1 MLVKMLG
8 EVTGTRNGVLWPPVG
23 HLIDL
28 PEDEAIPLIQS
39 RMVIPAVDPEAA
51 VERAVRDDRAVEKR
65 RSAREAL
72 TKQV

>member
-8 EVTGTRNGVLWPPVG
+8 EVSGTRNGVLWPPIG
-23 HLIDL
+23 HLIEL
-28 PEDEAIPLIQS
+28 PDDEAIPLIDS
-39 RMVIPAVDPEAA
+39 RMAIPAVDPEAA
-51 VERAVRDDRAVEKR
+51 VERAVRDERSVEKR

>member
-8 EVTGTRNGVLWPPVG
+8 EVSGTRNGVLWPPIG
-23 HLIDL
+23 HLIEL
-28 PEDEAIPLIQS
+28 PDDEAIPLIDS
-39 RMVIPAVDPEAA
+39 RMAIPAVDPEAA
-51 VERAVRDDRAVEKR
+51 VERAVRDERAVEKR